1 MQMPAALEQLVESV
15 KQYKLLLGI
24 AGAIAIVVGAFVFVH
39 SPAQARIA
47 ELESRKATLDR
58 ELAQTRTAV
67 ADLVRFRKETVE
79 LEKRLETIAEKLPTQ
94 RELPPLYRR
103 TYEAASRAGLAVA
116 LFQPKEPKAQDYY
129 TEIPITLTAEGSYH
143 QLGKFFETTANFSR
157 IVTVADMKMTGLN
170 RHKAPLRAEVT
181 LATYV
186 YRPVGSP
193 PVPKPGAAKPGAPAP
208 APAPAQTPAPKAA
221 VPGKPA

>member
-1 MQMPAALEQLVESV
+1 MQMPAALEQLVESL
-15 KQYKLLLGI
+15 KQHKLILGFAGVVVI
-24 AGAIAIVVGAFVFVH
+24 AVGAFVLVH
-39 SPAQARIA
+39 SPARARIA
-47 ELESRKATLDR
+47 ELESRRAALDR
-58 ELAQTRTAV
+58 ELAQARTAV

-103 TYEAASRAGLAVA
+103 TYEAASKAGLAVA
-116 LFQPKEPKAQDYY
+116 LFQPREPRAQDYY

-170 RHKAPLRAEVT
+170 RTKAPLRAEVT

-193 PVPKPGAAKPGAPAP
+193 PVPKPGAKPGSTPPPA
-208 APAPAQTPAPKAA
+208 ATPAPKAA
-221 VPGKPA
+221 LPGRPA